1 MIQQIVT
8 SFLASVAFGIIF
20 NVPKKSL
27 LKCGF
32 TGMVG
37 WMFYYVLKDHGVNI
51 IFATF
56 VGAFWVAVLSHVFAR
71 KYRTPVIIFS
81 VCGIIPLVPGGFAY
95 DAMRHFVISE
105 YNVALS
111 LAAKVFFM
119 SLAIA
124 IGLIVSE
131 VMNQLIRDWRKRRG
145 V

>member
-1 MIQQIVT
+1 
-8 SFLASVAFGIIF
+8 
-20 NVPKKSL
+20 
-27 LKCGF
+27 
-32 TGMVG
+32 
-37 WMFYYVLKDHGVNI
+37 
-51 IFATF
+51 
-56 VGAFWVAVLSHVFAR
+56 
-71 KYRTPVIIFS
+71 
-81 VCGIIPLVPGGFAY
+81 
-95 DAMRHFVISE
+95 MRHFVISE